1 MDGILLTI
9 CLRFCVVANWLLAR
23 KYLNTPPRFIPPA
36 MTTQSDKPNT
46 DDNNNRP
53 LAENEKIGAKL
64 AQADAGSSAQGKPA
78 DQRAT
83 KHSDSPNYGDF
94 GHAPLSDEE
103 MNGPVAAGANHGA
116 AASTTPAADQRGSAP
131 QNLNNEAVRATMNNE
146 YEDRREA
153 AKLDDPRYG
162 SGTRN
167 WETAE
172 PANRTEQSDI
182 DTDEEY
188 RPAAN

>member
-1 MDGILLTI
+1 M
-9 CLRFCVVANWLLAR
+9 
-23 KYLNTPPRFIPPA
+23 K
-36 MTTQSDKPNT
+36 TQADEPNT

-53 LAENEKIGAKL
+53 LAENEKVGAKL
-64 AQADAGSSAQGKPA
+64 ANKPVG
-78 DQRAT
+78 QRST
-83 KHSDSPNYGDF
+83 QHSDTPNYGDF

-103 MNGPVAAGANHGA
+103 MNGPVAAGANYGT
-116 AASTTPAADQRGSAP
+116 AASNTPAPDQRGSAP
-131 QNLNNEAVRATMNNE
+131 QNLNNEAVRATMNDE
-146 YEDRREA
+146 SDDRREA

-172 PANRTEQSDI
+172 PANRTTQADI